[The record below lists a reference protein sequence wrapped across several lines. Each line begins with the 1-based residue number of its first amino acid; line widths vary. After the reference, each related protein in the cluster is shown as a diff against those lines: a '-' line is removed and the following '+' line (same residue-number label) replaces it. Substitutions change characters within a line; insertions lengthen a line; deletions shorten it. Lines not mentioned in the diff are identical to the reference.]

1 MPTKIKWKI
10 QACFILYFNFGKVL
24 LWKVIRHSYQFF
36 YFLFYISFDI
46 RRYNF
51 SQLFGTSFNI
61 IWKNFRRKVS
71 FFNGF
76 TQLHTPNPLNSQNL
90 PGVTKAFCQFSLRC
104 PLKHFFSKICW
115 QNPAKASFMYQQ
127 WTATATVFLKV
138 PTTDSLVFFS
148 EHISRTAILTQA
160 SVITCKYNF

>member
-10 QACFILYFNFGKVL
+10 ASFCHSLLYIVFQIWEGTSVL
-24 LWKVIRHSYQFF
+24 
-36 YFLFYISFDI
+36 ISVDI
-46 RRYNF
+46 IFHNF
-51 SQLFGTSFNI
+51 SELHSTLSETE
-61 IWKNFRRKVS
+61 FRDKFS

-76 TQLHTPNPLNSQNL
+76 IQLHTPDPLNIQNL
-90 PGVTKAFCQFSLRC
+90 LSVTNFFCQFSPRC

-148 EHISRTAILTQA
+148 EHISRTAISTQA
-160 SVITCKYNF
+160 STITCRYHF